1 MAETIAAVATPAG
14 EGSIGVIRISG
25 DHAVEIAARVFCASS
40 GRPLAGARGY
50 TALHGMV
57 RRPDTGEAVDE
68 AIALVFRAPRSYTGE
83 DVVELSCHG
92 GQAVTRG
99 VLRSVL
105 DAGAVPAQ
113 AGEFTKRAFLNG
125 KMDLAQ
131 AESVMQIISAQGQA
145 AAQAALGTLGGRLSR
160 DIDAIREQLLAL
172 SAHLAAF
179 ADYPEDEIPELR
191 EDQVERTLSQ
201 VDGALE
207 TLLRRFDTGKLIREG
222 VATVIAGRPNV
233 GKSALMNLLSGE
245 ERSIVTDIAGTTRD
259 IVEETIQVA
268 GVTLRLADTA
278 GLRDTA
284 DPVERI
290 GVDRARGR
298 LEAAQL
304 ILAVFDRSRALDEED
319 YRLLDFCAG
328 RTAVAVVNKS
338 DLEAAIDLAPIRER
352 MPLCVEIC
360 ARDGTGVEELE
371 RAVGQALGTAGFD
384 TGAPLLISDR
394 QRDCCIRARTAVRE
408 ALDALA
414 AGVTLD
420 AVTVCTQDALAA
432 LLELTGERAGEA
444 VVEEVFS
451 KFCVGK

>member
-1 MAETIAAVATPAG
+1 MAQTIAAVATPPG
-14 EGSIGVIRISG
+14 EGSISVIRVSG
-25 DHAVEIAARVFCASS
+25 DRAIEIAARVFSSSS
-40 GRPLAGARGY
+40 GKSLTEAAGY

-57 RRPDTGEAVDE
+57 CRPDTGEALDE

-145 AAQAALGTLGGRLSR
+145 AAKAALGTLGGRLSR
-160 DIDAIREQLLAL
+160 DIAIIKEKLLAL
-172 SAHLAAF
+172 AAHLAAF

-191 EDQVERTLSQ
+191 TDQVEQTLSE
-201 VDGALE
+201 VSGEL
-207 TLLRRFDTGKLIREG
+207 TKLLARFDTGKLIREG
-222 VATVIAGRPNV
+222 VVTVIAGRPNV

-259 IVEETIQVA
+259 VVEETVNVA

-278 GLRDTA
+278 GLRDTD
-284 DPVERI
+284 DPVEQI
-290 GVDRARGR
+290 GVTRARVR
-298 LEAAQL
+298 LDSAQL
-304 ILAVFDRSRALDEED
+304 ILAVFDRSRPLDAED
-319 YRLLDFCAG
+319 YRLLEFCAG
-328 RTAVAVVNKS
+328 RTAVAVINKS
-338 DLEAAIDLAPIRER
+338 DLEPAIDFAPVRER
-352 MPLCVEIC
+352 IPICAEIC
-360 ARDGTGVEELE
+360 AKDGTGSDALE
-371 RAVGQALGTAGFD
+371 QAIGQALGTAGFD
-384 TGAPLLISDR
+384 TRAPLLISDR
-394 QRDCCIRARTAVRE
+394 QRDCCNRALSAVDE
-408 ALDALA
+408 ALSALS

-420 AVTVCTQDALAA
+420 AVTVCTQDALSA

-444 VVEEVFS
+444 VVDEVFS